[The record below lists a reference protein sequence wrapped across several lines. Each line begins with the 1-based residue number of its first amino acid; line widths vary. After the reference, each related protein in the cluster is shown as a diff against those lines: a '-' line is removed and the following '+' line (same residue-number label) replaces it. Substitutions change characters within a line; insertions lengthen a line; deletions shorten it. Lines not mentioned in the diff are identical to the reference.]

1 MRRFSLII
9 SFIFISL
16 FMFIEVKAN
25 LSLSYIDV
33 KLTAIFDEDN
43 YEIDV
48 TLEDRVYGSKVSLDS
63 IFNSVQDNSF
73 AFWVVNGVVRTDL
86 SLDNEFVVTSELIL
100 QAVFSPDDKHVVLFI
115 DSNGSLL
122 EVKFVDNN
130 SSVEF
135 TGDIPSKPGLV
146 VAPDMWNGS
155 LSNITTDKVF
165 VLQYIAIEDQ
175 VFNVNVINGSGSG
188 EYKYNDLVYVNANA
202 STDYF
207 NYWVINGVIVSYD
220 EEYIFTALSD
230 IVVEAV
236 FSSERVFKLP
246 SVILSE
252 NLDLPDR
259 DGFMS
264 FKGQF
269 YLPEHY
275 ELIEFGMIASSVKT
289 EMVIGNPLVEVKQAT
304 SHLEASNEWL
314 MSFNEDSYSYVR
326 GYLIVK
332 NTQDEFLVVYSYEE
346 AEFDSYNETFSN
358 FTGSGATY
366 VSETFT
372 GDTGVIWSA
381 TQVRKSLSGY
391 DIDGGG
397 IMIRVPG
404 TITGTIPNG
413 LNYLS
418 LDLRMGF
425 TGGTPAN
432 RTIEIYANGALIGSK
447 TLTTIDQ
454 VEKLIINDLSF
465 NSSVNLEIKA
475 VGGNER
481 QITLNN
487 LYWEYHNLE
496 EEKYLLQLISNED
509 VDLSV
514 NVSGPYY
521 SLGDALT
528 VSAGSHNELLFSH
541 WEDVVSGNVLS
552 FSANYSFNISDN
564 LLLRAVY
571 IEDSGET
578 VNVIY
583 SSNIG
588 NQHVSIDVEGPYDYN
603 QEVVLTANTV
613 SGYDFLYWQDLVT
626 EHVFSYNNQ
635 VIFNV
640 NKVYNLRAVY
650 QVQGTLA
657 YTADF
662 NSVSK
667 ADYGLGYFNDS
678 SVNWL
683 SYISLV
689 GNTAADHIDGTRSVR
704 LDNGG
709 FIATQTPFY
718 NPSKLSFFFRTYGT
732 DASSTLRLQF
742 STNALSW
749 HNLVDL
755 DTPLSGSAYFEYDFD
770 LLSLWLTYNINEN
783 TQFYFRFVN
792 LGVGTQSSA
801 RINIDN
807 IKIYTYD
814 SFVGYPLYDYQ
825 SNVLSFSFDR
835 ELKSVYELG
844 DTWNPS
850 ICMATDLNAGVVS
863 CSVSGSVDTSQ
874 RGRYLIT
881 YLATD
886 SNGTEVEYRKEV
898 TVLNDV
904 SLLEM
909 NLDGYNNYY
918 SSLNGLYGEELVLA
932 MRQLLWTGLSMS
944 NYGDIKSILEVTD
957 RDPANSNNVI
967 HIYTGL
973 SVSGSWDYRMWDREH
988 IWPNSRLGI
997 LRVSETSINAG
1008 TDAHNLRPI
1017 NTSINSSR
1025 GNEFFDYPDGTYWYP
1040 DFNRVDLRSDVGDVA
1055 RTAFYMSIMYDW
1067 LTLTDDLSKVTGTY
1081 HFDNTYF
1088 GILSALI
1095 EFHYQ
1100 DLPDSFE
1107 ITRNNLIY
1115 TYQNNRNPFVDYPH
1129 FVELIW
1135 FDHDNIPEA

>member
-1 MRRFSLII
+1 MRKISII
-9 SFIFISL
+9 VSFILISL

-25 LSLSYIDV
+25 LSLSNIDV

-48 TLEDRVYGSKVSLDS
+48 TLEDKAYGSKVSLDS

-86 SLDNEFVVTSELIL
+86 PLDHEFVVTSELIL
-100 QAVFSPDDKHVVLFI
+100 QAVFSPDDKNVVLFI

-188 EYKYNDLVYVNANA
+188 EYQYNDLVYVNANA

-207 NYWVINGVIVSYD
+207 NYWVINDVIVSYD
-220 EEYIFTALSD
+220 EEYVFTALSD

-236 FSSERVFKLP
+236 FSSQRVFKLP
-246 SVILSE
+246 SVTLSE

-275 ELIEFGMIASSVKT
+275 ELIEFGMIASNVKT
-289 EMVIGNPLVEVKQAT
+289 EMIISNPLVEIKQAT
-304 SHLEASNEWL
+304 SYLVVSNEWL

-332 NTQDEFLVVYSYEE
+332 NTQDEFLVVYSDLPEIEE
-346 AEFDSYNETFSN
+346 LVLYQDLVGTNNVAPEGWVYSG
-358 FTGSGATY
+358 TGA
-366 VSETFT
+366 
-372 GDTGVIWSA
+372 
-381 TQVRKSLSGY
+381 Q
-391 DIDGGG
+391 
-397 IMIRVPG
+397 
-404 TITGTIPNG
+404 
-413 LNYLS
+413 
-418 LDLRMGF
+418 
-425 TGGTPAN
+425 
-432 RTIEIYANGALIGSK
+432 YANGSQRLDSTGDYIQTSEFELFASALVEVEIIGNGLAGVGG
-447 TLTTIDQ
+447 TLTFTDQ
-454 VEKLIINDLSF
+454 NGVVIHTQSGILTNSIHTVSFVINDINVSKIRMTYTKTTGNIGVF
-465 NSSVNLEIKA
+465 NFSINHIIV
-475 VGGNER
+475 
-481 QITLNN
+481 
-487 LYWEYHNLE
+487 E
-496 EEKYLLQLISNED
+496 ETDEYLLQLISDED

-552 FSANYSFNISDN
+552 FSANYSFNINDN
-564 LLLRAVY
+564 LLLKAVY

-588 NQHVSIDVEGPYDYN
+588 NQHASIDVEGPYEYN

-626 EHVFSYNNQ
+626 EHVFSYNNE

-662 NSVSK
+662 NSVNKTSY
-667 ADYGLGYFNDS
+667 AVGYFNEG

-683 SYISLV
+683 SYQSLV
-689 GNTAADHIDGTRSVR
+689 GTSDADYIDGTKSVR

-718 NPSKLSFFFRTYGT
+718 NPSKLSFFFKTYGT
-732 DASSTLRLQF
+732 EASSTLRLQF

-770 LLSLWLTYNINEN
+770 LLSLWLTYNIDEN
-783 TQFYFRFVN
+783 TPFYFRFVN
-792 LGVGTQSSA
+792 LGVGGQTNA
-801 RINIDN
+801 KINIDD
-807 IKIYTYD
+807 IKIFTYD

-835 ELKSVYELG
+835 ELKSVYGLG

-850 ICMATDLNAGVVS
+850 ICIATDLVAGEVS

-874 RGRYLIT
+874 RGSYLIT

-886 SNGTEVEYRKEV
+886 SNGTVAEYRKEV

-932 MRQLLWTGLSMS
+932 MRQLLWTGLTMPS
-944 NYGDIKSILEVTD
+944 YEQIKSILEVTD
-957 RDPANSNNVI
+957 RDPANPSNVI

-988 IWPNSRLGI
+988 VWPNSRLGI
-997 LRVSETSINAG
+997 LRVSESGRNAG
-1008 TDAHNLRPI
+1008 SDAHNLRPI
-1017 NTSINSSR
+1017 NASINSSR
-1025 GNEFFDYPDGTYWYP
+1025 GHLFFDYPDGTYWYP
-1040 DFNRVDLRSDVGDVA
+1040 DQSRVDLRSDIGDVA
-1055 RTAFYMSIMYDW
+1055 RAAFYMSIMYDW
-1067 LTLTDDLSKVTGTY
+1067 LKLTDDLSDKLNATY

-1088 GILSALI
+1088 GYLLALI
-1095 EFHYQ
+1095 DFHYQ

>member
-1 MRRFSLII
+1 MRKFGLTI

-16 FMFIEVKAN
+16 FLFIEVKAN

-86 SLDNEFVVTSELIL
+86 PLNHEFVVTSELIL
-100 QAVFSPDDKHVVLFI
+100 QAVFSPDDKNVVLFI

-188 EYKYNDLVYVNANA
+188 EYQYNDLVYVNANA

-207 NYWVINGVIVSYD
+207 NYWVIDDVIVSYD

-236 FSSERVFKLP
+236 FSSQRVFKLP
-246 SVILSE
+246 SVTLSE

-259 DGFMS
+259 VGFMS

-275 ELIEFGMIASSVKT
+275 ELIEFGMIASNVKT
-289 EMVIGNPLVEVKQAT
+289 EMVVVNPLVEVKQAT
-304 SHLEASNEWL
+304 SYLEVSNEWL

-346 AEFDSYNETFSN
+346 EIESYNETFSN
-358 FTGSGATY
+358 FIGSGATY

-372 GDTGVIWSA
+372 GDSGVIWSV
-381 TQVRKSLSGY
+381 TEVRKNLDIY

-413 LNYLS
+413 MNYLS
-418 LDLRMGF
+418 LDMKMAF

-432 RTIEIYANGALIGSK
+432 RTIEIYADGGLIGSK
-447 TLTTIDQ
+447 TLTTTNQI
-454 VEKLIINDLSF
+454 EKLIINNLSF
-465 NSSVNLEIKA
+465 NDSVNLEIRA
-475 VGGNER
+475 TGVSGR

-487 LYWEYHNLE
+487 MYWENHNLE
-496 EEKYLLQLISNED
+496 EDKYLLQLISDED

-588 NQHVSIDVEGPYDYN
+588 NQHASIDVEGPYEYN

-613 SGYDFLYWQDLVT
+613 GGYVFLYWQDIVT
-626 EHVFSYNNQ
+626 EHVFSYNNE

-662 NSVSK
+662 NSVNKTSY
-667 ADYGLGYFNDS
+667 AVGYFNEG

-683 SYISLV
+683 SYQSLV
-689 GNTAADHIDGTRSVR
+689 GTSDADYIDGTKSVR

-709 FIATQTPFY
+709 FVATQTPFY
-718 NPSKLSFFFRTYGT
+718 NPSKLSFFFKTYGT
-732 DASSTLRLQF
+732 EASSTLRLQF

-770 LLSLWLTYNINEN
+770 LLSLWLTYNIDEN
-783 TQFYFRFVN
+783 TPFYFRFVN
-792 LGVGTQSSA
+792 LGVGGQTNA
-801 RINIDN
+801 KINIDD
-807 IKIYTYD
+807 IKIFTYD

-835 ELKSVYELG
+835 ELKSVYGLG

-850 ICMATDLNAGVVS
+850 ICIATDLVAGEVS

-874 RGRYLIT
+874 RGSYLIT

-886 SNGTEVEYRKEV
+886 SNGTVAEYRKEV

-932 MRQLLWTGLSMS
+932 MRQLLWTGLTMPS
-944 NYGDIKSILEVTD
+944 YEQIKSILEVTD
-957 RDPANSNNVI
+957 RDPANPSNVI

-988 IWPNSRLGI
+988 VWPNSRLGI
-997 LRVSETSINAG
+997 LRVSESGRNAG
-1008 TDAHNLRPI
+1008 SDAHNLRPI
-1017 NTSINSSR
+1017 NASINSSR
-1025 GNEFFDYPDGTYWYP
+1025 GHLFFDYPDGTYWYP
-1040 DFNRVDLRSDVGDVA
+1040 DQSRVDLRSDIGDVA
-1055 RTAFYMSIMYDW
+1055 RAAFYMSIMYDW
-1067 LTLTDDLSKVTGTY
+1067 LKLIDDLSDKLNATY

-1088 GILSALI
+1088 GYLSALI
-1095 EFHYQ
+1095 DFHYQ

-1135 FDHDNIPEA
+1135 FEHDNIPEA